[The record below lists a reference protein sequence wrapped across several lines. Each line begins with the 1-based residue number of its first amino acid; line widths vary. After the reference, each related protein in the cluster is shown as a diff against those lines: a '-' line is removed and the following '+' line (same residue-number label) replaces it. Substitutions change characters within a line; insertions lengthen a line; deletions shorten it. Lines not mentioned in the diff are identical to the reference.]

1 MTVDQAVTAWES
13 MLAAAN
19 DLAPAASR
27 RRRVGRHAAGVVRT
41 SVLLMLASL
50 AILVLLPAALAAQA
64 AFAG

>member
-19 DLAPAASR
+19 NLAPVASR
-27 RRRVGRHAAGVVRT
+27 RRTGVRHAAVVVRT
-41 SVLLMLASL
+41 SVLLILASL